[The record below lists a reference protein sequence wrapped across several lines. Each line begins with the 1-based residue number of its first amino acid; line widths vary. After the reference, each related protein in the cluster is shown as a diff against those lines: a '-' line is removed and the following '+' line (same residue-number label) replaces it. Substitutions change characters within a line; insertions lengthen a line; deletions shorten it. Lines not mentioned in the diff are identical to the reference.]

1 MGTPRHECPAG
12 EMLPVTLL
20 PLLPLLVSLPVI
32 AGQTEPRLS
41 TPECGSPQGGV
52 LDFLTFIGISTN
64 IVISS
69 ISAINAIN
77 SNNNN
82 NNNDNDNTFTVT
94 VTNTR
99 RKRVTG
105 DSSETLLSSCVREWA
120 CNNYRQIRKTN
131 LDRLTQFALL
141 FTLAN
146 IWQIDVDNCE
156 DTVRSCPLDF

>member
-1 MGTPRHECPAG
+1 MSSGHSSGVFKLLIQIGYRRPNPTQNS
-12 EMLPVTLL
+12 LLLTL
-20 PLLPLLVSLPVI
+20 
-32 AGQTEPRLS
+32 
-41 TPECGSPQGGV
+41 
-52 LDFLTFIGISTN
+52 DN
-64 IVISS
+64 
-69 ISAINAIN
+69 N
-77 SNNNN
+77 NNNN

-105 DSSETLLSSCVREWA
+105 ESSETLLSSCVREWA